1 VARGTINA
9 DIKDRVAVR
18 EQRSPMK
25 TRTKTKTQST
35 KNRKRQK
42 TKMDSAVNTG
52 GRRIDA
58 LKRMLA
64 KERADTLAR
73 VKELMKEQ
81 ARNGGQPPADEMDV
95 ARSLSEVETHAA
107 LFDRAQERLSA
118 IDAAIARLGAGV
130 YGTCARCGDE
140 IPLARLQVIPFAQF
154 CVDCQ
159 NEANTEA
166 RSGQSGLAKPFGG
179 RWSGPEE
186 LSNPDDVEE
195 HVEPVRNA
203 EDDVQVDS
211 AFGPDEDELE
221 ATGVEKRRR
230 GRPPKAKKPAVQK
243 KAH

>member
-1 VARGTINA
+1 
-9 DIKDRVAVR
+9 
-18 EQRSPMK
+18 MK
-25 TRTKTKTQST
+25 TRPVKTRKRSKTKVEA
-35 KNRKRQK
+35 
-42 TKMDSAVNTG
+42 AVSTG
-52 GRRIDA
+52 GRRMDA
-58 LKRMLA
+58 LKRLLA
-64 KERADTLAR
+64 KERADILAR
-73 VKELMKEQ
+73 VKELMREQ

-140 IPLARLQVIPFAQF
+140 IPLARLHAVPFAQY

-159 NEANTEA
+159 NEANAEA

-186 LSNPDDVEE
+186 ISGSEDSEE
-195 HVEPVRNA
+195 HAEPVRSA

-230 GRPPKAKKPAVQK
+230 GRPPKAKKPIQK
-243 KAH
+243 KMH

>member
-1 VARGTINA
+1 
-9 DIKDRVAVR
+9 
-18 EQRSPMK
+18 
-25 TRTKTKTQST
+25 
-35 KNRKRQK
+35 
-42 TKMDSAVNTG
+42 
-52 GRRIDA
+52 
-58 LKRMLA
+58 MLA

-73 VKELMKEQ
+73 VKELMREQ

-130 YGTCARCGDE
+130 YGICARCGDE
-140 IPLARLQVIPFAQF
+140 IPLARLQVIPFAQY

-166 RSGQSGLAKPFGG
+166 RSGQSGMAKPFGG
-179 RWSGPEE
+179 RWTGPEE
-186 LSNPDDVEE
+186 LSNPDDAEE
-195 HVEPVRNA
+195 HVERVPTA
-203 EDDVQVDS
+203 DDDVQVDS

-230 GRPPKAKKPAVQK
+230 GRPPKAKKPMVQK
-243 KAH
+243 KAR

>member
-1 VARGTINA
+1 V
-9 DIKDRVAVR
+9 VPAV
-18 EQRSPMK
+18 S
-25 TRTKTKTQST
+25 
-35 KNRKRQK
+35 
-42 TKMDSAVNTG
+42 TG

-58 LKRMLA
+58 LKRLLA
-64 KERADTLAR
+64 KERAETLAR
-73 VKELMKEQ
+73 VKELMREQ

-107 LFDRAQERLSA
+107 LFDRAQERLGA

-130 YGTCARCGDE
+130 YGICARCGDE
-140 IPLARLQVIPFAQF
+140 IPLARLQVIPFAQY

-159 NEANTEA
+159 NEANIEA

-179 RWSGPEE
+179 RWAGPEE
-186 LSNPDDVEE
+186 LSNSEDAEE
-195 HVEPVRNA
+195 HVGPIRSA

-230 GRPPKAKKPAVQK
+230 GRPPKAKKPPMQK
-243 KAH
+243 KAR

>member
-1 VARGTINA
+1 MKTL
-9 DIKDRVAVR
+9 
-18 EQRSPMK
+18 K
-25 TRTKTKTQST
+25 TRTKTPTRPT
-35 KNRKRQK
+35 KSSKRQK
-42 TKMDSAVNTG
+42 TKRACAVNSG
-52 GRRIDA
+52 GGRIDA

-73 VKELMKEQ
+73 VKELMREQ

-140 IPLARLQVIPFAQF
+140 IPLARLQVIPFAQY
-154 CVDCQ
+154 CVDWQ
-159 NEANTEA
+159 KEGNSEAG
-166 RSGQSGLAKPFGG
+166 RGQSGLAKPFGG
-179 RWSGPEE
+179 RWTGPEE
-186 LSNPDDVEE
+186 LSNPDDAEE
-195 HVEPVRNA
+195 HVERVPTA
-203 EDDVQVDS
+203 DDDVQVDS

-230 GRPPKAKKPAVQK
+230 GRPPKAKKPMVQK

>member
-1 VARGTINA
+1 MA
-9 DIKDRVAVR
+9 
-18 EQRSPMK
+18 
-25 TRTKTKTQST
+25 
-35 KNRKRQK
+35 
-42 TKMDSAVNTG
+42 SAVNTG

-58 LKRMLA
+58 LKRLLA
-64 KERADTLAR
+64 KERTDTLAR

-130 YGTCARCGDE
+130 YGICARCGDE
-140 IPLARLQVIPFAQF
+140 ILLARLQVIPFAQY

-166 RSGQSGLAKPFGG
+166 RSGASGMTKPFGG
-179 RWSGPEE
+179 RWSATEE
-186 LSNPDDVEE
+186 LSSNPEESEE

-203 EDDVQVDS
+203 DDDVQVDS

-230 GRPPKAKKPAVQK
+230 GRPPKAKKPPLQK
-243 KAH
+243 KAR

>member
-9 DIKDRVAVR
+9 DIKYRIDAR
-18 EQRSPMK
+18 ERSILMK
-25 TRTKTKTQST
+25 TRIKTPPTKT
-35 KNRKRQK
+35 RKRQK
-42 TKMDSAVNTG
+42 TKMTSAVNTG

-58 LKRMLA
+58 LKRLLT
-64 KERADTLAR
+64 KERAESLAR
-73 VKELMKEQ
+73 VKELMREQ

-140 IPLARLQVIPFAQF
+140 IPLARLQVIPFAQY

-159 NEANTEA
+159 NEANVEA
-166 RSGQSGLAKPFGG
+166 RSGQSGAAKPFGG
-179 RWSGPEE
+179 RWSGTEE
-186 LSNPDDVEE
+186 LSNPEDSEE
-195 HVEPVRNA
+195 QVEPARA
-203 EDDVQVDS
+203 ADDDVQVDS

-230 GRPPKAKKPAVQK
+230 GRPPKAKKPPVQK
-243 KAH
+243 KAR

>member
-1 VARGTINA
+1 MARGTINA
-9 DIKDRVAVR
+9 DIKNWLDAR
-18 EQRSPMK
+18 ERRSTMK
-25 TRTKTKTQST
+25 TRTKTKTRPT
-35 KNRKRQK
+35 KTSKRQK
-42 TKMDSAVNTG
+42 TKMVSAVNTG

-58 LKRMLA
+58 LKRMLT
-64 KERADTLAR
+64 KERAETLAR
-73 VKELMKEQ
+73 VKELMGDQ

-95 ARSLSEVETHAA
+95 ARSVSEVETHAA

-140 IPLARLQVIPFAQF
+140 IPLARLQVIPFAQY

-159 NEANTEA
+159 NGANSEA
-166 RSGQSGLAKPFGG
+166 RRGQAGLAKPFGG

-186 LSNPDDVEE
+186 LSNPDDAEE

-203 EDDVQVDS
+203 EDDGQEDS

-221 ATGVEKRRR
+221 ATGVER
-230 GRPPKAKKPAVQK
+230 G
-243 KAH
+243 

>member
-9 DIKDRVAVR
+9 DIKNWLDVR
-18 EQRSPMK
+18 GRRSPMK
-25 TRTKTKTQST
+25 TRTKTRPTKTS
-35 KNRKRQK
+35 KRQK
-42 TKMDSAVNTG
+42 TKMVSAVNTG

-58 LKRMLA
+58 LKRMLT

-73 VKELMKEQ
+73 VKELMREQ

-140 IPLARLQVIPFAQF
+140 IPLARLQVIPFAQY

-179 RWSGPEE
+179 RWTGPEE
-186 LSNPDDVEE
+186 LSNPDDSEE
-195 HVEPVRNA
+195 HVERVPVA
-203 EDDVQVDS
+203 DDDVQVDS

-221 ATGVEKRRR
+221 QTGVEKRRR
-230 GRPPKAKKPAVQK
+230 GRPPKAKKPVVQK
-243 KAH
+243 KAR

>member
-1 VARGTINA
+1 
-9 DIKDRVAVR
+9 
-18 EQRSPMK
+18 MK
-25 TRTKTKTQST
+25 AHKRPVPKAAPVKAA
-35 KNRKRQK
+35 KRQK
-42 TKMDSAVNTG
+42 TKMVSTAVSAQTK
-52 GRRIDA
+52 RIDA
-58 LKRMLA
+58 LKQLLT
-64 KERADTLAR
+64 KERTETLAR
-73 VKELMKEQ
+73 VKELMREQ
-81 ARNGGQPPADEMDV
+81 ARSNGGQPPADEMDV

-140 IPLARLQVIPFAQF
+140 IPLARLQVIPFAQY

-179 RWSGPEE
+179 RWTGPEE
-186 LSNPDDVEE
+186 LSNPDDSEE

-230 GRPPKAKKPAVQK
+230 GRPPKAKKPLVQK
-243 KAH
+243 KAK

>member
-1 VARGTINA
+1 F
-9 DIKDRVAVR
+9 
-18 EQRSPMK
+18 MK
-25 TRTKTKTQST
+25 TRPKTRPTKT
-35 KNRKRQK
+35 RKRQK
-42 TKMDSAVNTG
+42 TKMAAAVNTG
-52 GRRIDA
+52 GTGRRRIDA
-58 LKRMLA
+58 LKHLLA
-64 KERADTLAR
+64 KERAETLAR
-73 VKELMKEQ
+73 VKELMREQ

-95 ARSLSEVETHAA
+95 ARSLSEVDTHAA
-107 LFDRAQERLSA
+107 LFDRARERLSA
-118 IDAAIARLGAGV
+118 IDAAIGRLGAGV

-140 IPLARLQVIPFAQF
+140 IPLARLQVIPFAQY

-186 LSNPDDVEE
+186 LSNPDEAEE
-195 HVEPVRNA
+195 HVERAPNA

-230 GRPPKAKKPAVQK
+230 GRPPKAKKPPIQK
-243 KAH
+243 KAR

>member
-1 VARGTINA
+1 
-9 DIKDRVAVR
+9 
-18 EQRSPMK
+18 MK
-25 TRTKTKTQST
+25 TRTKARPTKTST
-35 KNRKRQK
+35 KTIKRQK
-42 TKMDSAVNTG
+42 TKMVSAVNTG

-73 VKELMKEQ
+73 VKELMREQ

-130 YGTCARCGDE
+130 YGVCARCGDE
-140 IPLARLQVIPFAQF
+140 IPLARLQVIPFAQY

-166 RSGQSGLAKPFGG
+166 RSGQSGMAKPFGG
-179 RWSGPEE
+179 RWTGPEE
-186 LSNPDDVEE
+186 LSSPDDAEE
-195 HVEPVRNA
+195 HVERVPTA
-203 EDDVQVDS
+203 DDDVQVDS

-230 GRPPKAKKPAVQK
+230 GRPPKAKKPVVQK
-243 KAH
+243 KAR